1 MWTTKMLPWMKT
13 YVCEDSLCYRLE
25 VCTGFAESFQ
35 IQLSNVVK
43 RSDTEELQKK
53 ILHDYL
59 QFSYDDRHIVVRV
72 AKIHVR

>member
-1 MWTTKMLPWMKT
+1 MLPWTKT
-13 YVCEDSLCYRLE
+13 YVCEDALCYRLE
-25 VCTGFAESFQ
+25 VCTEFAKSFQ

-43 RSDTEELQKK
+43 RSDTEELQEK

-59 QFSYDDRHIVVRV
+59 QFSYDDRDIVVRV